1 MLGVVA
7 LSNDIEPMGLTRL
20 SDRNL
25 TGRNA
30 HPTRT
35 AASER
40 LRISRP
46 LLNLALD
53 FVLMLNF
60 VALAITSGILQFV
73 FPPGVAARGWMLWGL
88 NHSRWSSL
96 QFVMLSVLGLGIVVH
111 VMLHWT
117 WVCGVVVRQ
126 VFRKNDLP
134 DDGIR
139 TLCGVGL
146 LIGLLL
152 LGAFVTGAA
161 TLSIH
166 TPEGSMS
173 EEE

>member
-1 MLGVVA
+1 
-7 LSNDIEPMGLTRL
+7 
-20 SDRNL
+20 
-25 TGRNA
+25 
-30 HPTRT
+30 
-35 AASER
+35 
-40 LRISRP
+40 
-46 LLNLALD
+46 
-53 FVLMLNF
+53 MLNF